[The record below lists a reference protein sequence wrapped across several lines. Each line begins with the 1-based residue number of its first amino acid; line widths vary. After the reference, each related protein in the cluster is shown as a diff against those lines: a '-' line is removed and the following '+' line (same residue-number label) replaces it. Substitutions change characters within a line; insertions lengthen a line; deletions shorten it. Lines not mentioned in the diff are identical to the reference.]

1 VNRIQKKFTELKR
14 KRKKA
19 LILFLTAG
27 DPSFQKNVALVRAF
41 EKDGADLIELGVPF
55 SDPLADGPVI
65 QASSLSSLKRGTTLK
80 KILGLVE
87 QIRRTSQIPILLM
100 SYLNPVLHY
109 GVERFGRDASSAG
122 VDGLILPDVPPEEG
136 HDISSVMRRYGI
148 DLVYLLAPTSSKKR
162 QKLVTG
168 SSKGFVYFVSLTGV
182 TGSGRSDTGSIQNE
196 LRSAR
201 QMTKLPVCVG
211 FGISTP
217 EDAKKM
223 AAISDGVIIGSAL
236 VKALSRH
243 PNLASE
249 AFSRRFVRPFAN
261 ALGRR
266 KPLLSTRP
274 SGQRKAPYRPEG
286 K

>member
-1 VNRIQKKFTELKR
+1 MNRIQKKFAELKR
-14 KRKKA
+14 KHKKA

-27 DPSFQKNVALVRAF
+27 DPSLKKNEALVRAF

-65 QASSLSSLKRGTTLK
+65 QASSLRSLKRGTNIK
-80 KILGLVE
+80 KILGLVKK
-87 QIRRTSQIPILLM
+87 IRRNSQVPILLM

-109 GVERFGRDASSAG
+109 GLKRFGREASSAG
-122 VDGLILPDVPPEEG
+122 VDGLILPDVPPDEG
-136 HDISSVMRRYGI
+136 RDISFVMRRDGI

-168 SSKGFVYFVSLTGV
+168 ASKGFVYFVSLTGV
-182 TGSGRSDTGSIQNE
+182 TGSGGPHSGTIQNQ

-201 QMTKLPVCVG
+201 NMTQLPVCVG

-217 EDAKKM
+217 EDAQKM

-236 VKALSRH
+236 VKALLRYPGLS
-243 PNLASE
+243 PE
-249 AFSRRFVRPFAN
+249 AFSRRFVRPFAAAVGN
-261 ALGRR
+261 Q
-266 KPLLSTRP
+266 K
-274 SGQRKAPYRPEG
+274 
-286 K
+286 